1 MALLLE
7 QLKNRG
13 FRIVLDD
20 FGVAY
25 SSYEFL
31 MMADF
36 DLLKIDKSVVQ
47 RYETSVKGKALM
59 KHIVQMSHD
68 IGIKCCAEGVETEEQ
83 YNFIKEIGCD
93 YIQGY
98 FVGKPAPPEK
108 FKL

>member
-1 MALLLE
+1 
-7 QLKNRG
+7 
-13 FRIVLDD
+13 
-20 FGVAY
+20 
-25 SSYEFL
+25 
-31 MMADF
+31 
-36 DLLKIDKSVVQ
+36 
-47 RYETSVKGKALM
+47 M